1 MTPATAPLLVVL
13 VVLGLVNILRLAPRR
28 RRVAA
33 AHNFARK
40 VDLDLPPAMVD
51 TVGRR
56 LALREYVGGAT
67 GLLAGVVAILLLRG
81 DEIAIWLVVAFLTY
95 FLGHAVGH
103 GIVAWYEATRP
114 VPPGARLAR
123 ATTPTH
129 ADYVAGHERVGAW
142 VLAAVSA
149 LIAVGLVAA
158 DRTGVLELRPLPWA
172 LVVVAVVVPPLAIA
186 ADELAAARLLRR
198 RQAAATLVELAWD
211 DAMRARTLRDMAT
224 VPMAASAYAPL
235 LLLTGI
241 ANQLEGG
248 WPANAAIGVANGLLL
263 LLLVGLLGMAVLSAA
278 LGPQRHFRRRL
289 WPQAEAHP
297 TSAPAVATRDAAGSV
312 G

>member
-1 MTPATAPLLVVL
+1 MTPAAAPLLIVL

-28 RRVAA
+28 RQVAA
-33 AHNFARK
+33 AHHFARK
-40 VDLDLPPAMVD
+40 VDLDLPLAMVD
-51 TVGRR
+51 MVGRR

-81 DEIAIWLVVAFLTY
+81 DKVVVVVVAVLTY
-95 FLGHAVGH
+95 LLGHAVGH

-224 VPMAASAYAPL
+224 VPLVASAYAPL

-248 WPANAAIGVANGLLL
+248 WPANAAIGVVNGLLL
-263 LLLVGLLGMAVLSAA
+263 LLLVGLLGMAILSAA

-297 TSAPAVATRDAAGSV
+297 TSAPAVVTHDAAGSV

>member
-1 MTPATAPLLVVL
+1 MTPAAAPLLVVL
-13 VVLGLVNILRLAPRR
+13 VVFGLVNILRLAPRR

-40 VDLDLPPAMVD
+40 VDLDLPLAMVD
-51 TVGRR
+51 MVGRR

-81 DEIAIWLVVAFLTY
+81 DKIWLFAVPTY

-224 VPMAASAYAPL
+224 VPLVASAYAPL

-297 TSAPAVATRDAAGSV
+297 TSAPAVATHDAAGSV

>member
-1 MTPATAPLLVVL
+1 MTPAAAPLLVVL
-13 VVLGLVNILRLAPRR
+13 VVFGLVNILRLAPRR

-40 VDLDLPPAMVD
+40 VDLDLPLAMVD
-51 TVGRR
+51 MVGRR

-81 DEIAIWLVVAFLTY
+81 DKIWLFAVPTY

-224 VPMAASAYAPL
+224 VPLVASAYAPL

-263 LLLVGLLGMAVLSAA
+263 LLLVGLLGMAILSAA

-297 TSAPAVATRDAAGSV
+297 TSAPAVATHDAAGSV

>member
-1 MTPATAPLLVVL
+1 
-13 VVLGLVNILRLAPRR
+13 
-28 RRVAA
+28 
-33 AHNFARK
+33 
-40 VDLDLPPAMVD
+40 
-51 TVGRR
+51 VGRR

-81 DEIAIWLVVAFLTY
+81 DKAAIWLVAVLTY

-224 VPMAASAYAPL
+224 VPLVASAYAPL

-297 TSAPAVATRDAAGSV
+297 TSAPAVATHDAAGSV

>member
-1 MTPATAPLLVVL
+1 MTPAAAPLLIVL

-28 RRVAA
+28 RQVAA
-33 AHNFARK
+33 AHHFARK

-51 TVGRR
+51 MVGRR

-81 DEIAIWLVVAFLTY
+81 DKIWLFAVPTY

-224 VPMAASAYAPL
+224 VPLVASAYAPL

-248 WPANAAIGVANGLLL
+248 WPANAAIGVADGLLL
-263 LLLVGLLGMAVLSAA
+263 LLLVGLLGMAILSAA

-297 TSAPAVATRDAAGSV
+297 TSAPAVATHDAAGSV